1 LKDNKPLMAGPRFQ
15 TYFDQGSKTA
25 VLRIADISKDE
36 QGYYTCIV
44 DNPFNSD
51 QSTATLQVIP
61 ETKIDQRS
69 YVETDAFKYL
79 TPENKPL
86 RTANKDIDRPTSGVD
101 RYDLLFHC
109 DFTLIFILFFSS
121 SSLVNHLLIQTHFV
135 IWKLKNQPPKLL
147 KII

>member
-1 LKDNKPLMAGPRFQ
+1 MAGPRFQ